1 MIEKYLHLGLKMHV
15 NRYWKSKVEQFVLSI
30 KDANIKSVFDNLVA
44 TLRARVKS
52 SSIVVTL
59 SDKKLTRSNQQNRY
73 FHKLVGLIAEQQG
86 NDAERVKR
94 EIKHKIGLIER
105 QMINSEL
112 ITIIKSTADLKVD
125 EFSALIEAT
134 ISVCVFLEISYPTP
148 DYYGFKIG
156 K

>member
-1 MIEKYLHLGLKMHV
+1 M
-15 NRYWKSKVEQFVLSI
+15 EQFVFNV
-30 KDANIKSVFDNLVA
+30 KDANIKSVFNNLVT
-44 TLRARVKS
+44 TLRARVKHGS
-52 SSIVVTL
+52 VVVTL
-59 SDKKLTRSNQQNRY
+59 SDKKVTRSNQQNRY

-94 EIKHKIGLIER
+94 EIKHKLGLVEK

-125 EFSALIEAT
+125 EFSKLIEAT

-148 DYYGFKIG
+148 DFYGFEIG